1 MKDKEE
7 RDLAEAKL
15 RFCVSRRIKMNFDE
29 IQKLLEEGKTAE
41 ANAALD
47 QLMKDN
53 PEAKAIFE
61 EPKQRKSKT
70 KRWKIKPEEVANLK
84 KVGEVKDVATPN
96 YEEVFA
102 KILMGRELDPQDKV
116 AYEK

>member
-1 MKDKEE
+1 MRFKEDKNE
-7 RDLAEAKL
+7 
-15 RFCVSRRIKMNFDE
+15 FRRNP
-29 IQKLLEEGKTAE
+29 KLLEEGKTAE

-84 KVGEVKDVATPN
+84 KS
-96 YEEVFA
+96 
-102 KILMGRELDPQDKV
+102 
-116 AYEK
+116 EK

>member
-1 MKDKEE
+1 
-7 RDLAEAKL
+7 
-15 RFCVSRRIKMNFDE
+15 MNFEE

-61 EPKQRKSKT
+61 EPKTAKVEDKALIKNQ
-70 KRWKIKPEEVANLK
+70 KRWQI
-84 KVGEVKDVATPN
+84 
-96 YEEVFA
+96 
-102 KILMGRELDPQDKV
+102 
-116 AYEK
+116 

>member
-1 MKDKEE
+1 
-7 RDLAEAKL
+7 
-15 RFCVSRRIKMNFDE
+15 MNFDE

-61 EPKQRKSKT
+61 EPKQE
-70 KRWKIKPEEVANLK
+70 PV
-84 KVGEVKDVATPN
+84 
-96 YEEVFA
+96 
-102 KILMGRELDPQDKV
+102 
-116 AYEK
+116 